1 LKFYCCYFS
10 SQINS
15 LKFRNVEIMRH
26 LILASAL
33 VIGSSALFA
42 QTAFA
47 GPNNVPFGGS
57 VTSACS
63 FDPTGTI
70 AGTLNTSTPGTM
82 TSLAGT
88 GALAGKAKVS
98 CSGAAGVLNITGITK
113 TQGPAVP
120 ADTLYNATV
129 TPSGAAAVAATY
141 AGPAT
146 GGAAVP
152 GSVPSLLGS
161 STLTVDMNAI
171 SATQAFAAGTY
182 GFTVDL
188 TVTP

>member
-1 LKFYCCYFS
+1 
-10 SQINS
+10 
-15 LKFRNVEIMRH
+15 MRH

-57 VTSACS
+57 VASACS
-63 FDPTGTI
+63 FDPSRTV
-70 AGTLNTSTPGTM
+70 AGTLNTSIPGTM

-98 CSGAAGVLNITGITK
+98 CTGTAGVLNITSITK
-113 TQGPAVP
+113 TQGPNLP
-120 ADTLYNATV
+120 SDTLYNATV
-129 TPSGAAAVAATY
+129 TPSGLAAVAATY

-146 GGAAVP
+146 GGVAVP
-152 GSVPSLLGS
+152 GVIPSLLGPS
-161 STLTVDMNAI
+161 DLTVNMNAI
-171 SATQAFAAGTY
+171 SATQAFATGTY

-188 TVTP
+188 AVTP